1 VSDGAD
7 GADGARPRIG
17 AIAVLLAASVAL
29 SRVVGYVREIIL
41 ANQLG
46 AGAGTDAYY
55 AAFQIPDVLNYLLA
69 GGALTIAFVPFYSR
83 VRRERGDAAAQ
94 RLFEIVLGTT
104 GALAVLATVGLYA
117 VAGDWVPRIFEHFDA
132 ATQQQTV
139 ELTRILLPAQIFF
152 VVGGIVRA
160 VLMVE
165 GRFVTHAIAPIVYNL
180 GIIVGGLA
188 TGTPQGFAWGAL
200 VGAFLGPLL
209 LPVLDL
215 RRTQRVAIRIE
226 PLAPELRAYLW
237 VALPLMLGLSL
248 TTVDEWYEKYFGQ
261 AVGVGVVAYLG
272 FARRLVQAPIAVVGQ
287 AIAVAA
293 LPSLTRFW
301 AEGRTRELDQLLGAA
316 LRAAL
321 GLGVLAAAFGFVFA
335 GPVVELIYHHGAF
348 SAEAAARTA
357 SVLAMMSFAIP
368 GWVAQQ
374 VGVRAFYAREEMWR
388 AMLLGTGVVLAA
400 LPLYVALG
408 ERDGAEGLALAGAIA
423 MGVNALATLGWA
435 RARFGG
441 PALLPIA
448 DAFVRAGLIGAVAA
462 AAARALAPS
471 GVDKAGAVVELA
483 VGGLVFAGV
492 AGLGVAFVADAAT
505 RESIARGL
513 RRLRLGR

>member
-1 VSDGAD
+1 MSDAVEPP
-7 GADGARPRIG
+7 RPRVG

-41 ANQLG
+41 ADQLG
-46 AGAGTDAYY
+46 AGARTDAYY

-69 GGALTIAFVPFYSR
+69 GGALTIAFVPFYTR
-83 VRRERGDAAAQ
+83 VRGERGGAAAQ
-94 RLFEIVLGTT
+94 RLFEVVLGTT
-104 GALAVLATVGLYA
+104 GALAVAATVGLYA
-117 VAGDWVPRIFEHFDA
+117 VAGDWVPRIFEHFDP
-132 ATQQQTV
+132 ATQQLTV

-152 VVGGIVRA
+152 VAGGVVRA

-165 GRFVTHAIAPIVYNL
+165 GRFVTHAVAPIVYNL
-180 GIIVGGLA
+180 GIVLGGLA

-200 VGAFLGPLL
+200 VGAFLGPFL

-215 RRTQRVAIRIE
+215 RRTQRVAFRIE
-226 PLAPELRAYLW
+226 PFAPELRAYLW

-248 TTVDEWYEKYFGQ
+248 TTVDEWYDKYFGQ

-287 AIAVAA
+287 AIGVAA

-301 AEGRTRELDQLLGAA
+301 AEGRSGELDAMLGGA
-316 LRAAL
+316 LRAAV
-321 GLGVLAAAFGFVFA
+321 GLGVLSAAFVFVFA
-335 GPVVELIYHHGAF
+335 GPVVELVYHHGAF
-348 SAEAAARTA
+348 SAAAAERTA
-357 SVLAMMSFAIP
+357 SVLSVMSFAIP

-408 ERDGAEGLALAGAIA
+408 ERDGAEGLAAAGAIA
-423 MGVNALATLGWA
+423 MAANALATLGWA

-441 PALLPIA
+441 PPLLPIA
-448 DAFVRAGLIGAVAA
+448 GAFARSALIGVVAA
-462 AAARALAPS
+462 AAARRAISPMPA
-471 GVDKAGAVVELA
+471 DKVAASLELA
-483 VGGLVFAGV
+483 IGSLVFAIV
-492 AGLGVAFVADAAT
+492 AGLGLAFVADAAT
-505 RESIARGL
+505 RESATRVL
-513 RRLRLGR
+513 RRLRR